1 MATAHS
7 DYKHGTM
14 AVGAQTNTFSGFLK
28 SSLYGA
34 TFLVFFLL
42 YPILAFCTPLTWP
55 PALLISAVIG
65 IILGVVLKLKGGWFG
80 TVIGLSIFLAIV
92 SWALTLLTS

>member
-14 AVGAQTNTFSGFLK
+14 AVGAQSNTFSGFIK

-34 TFLVFFLL
+34 AFLVFFLL
-42 YPILAFCTPLTWP
+42 YPILAFCLPLTWP

-65 IILGVVLKLKGGWFG
+65 IILGVVLKLKGGWYG
-80 TVIGLSIFLAIV
+80 TVIGLSIFLVPV
-92 SWALTLLTS
+92 SMILAALTN